1 MAQSHSSGYDSSAYD
16 IADEATVSGPRR
28 YKALIL
34 SGIRFAHRIARS
46 RPLEA
51 KIALYFH
58 QLDREHWSEF
68 EQAAR
73 YFLERGYE
81 TVTPAQFASTGGPDR
96 QLFISFDDNFKGWHE
111 ALPMFRELGITATF
125 YANSMP
131 FRDAASSKDIARYL
145 RRLRM
150 PANYETLT
158 TDELRELHDQGH
170 TIGCHS
176 HSHFVLSQM
185 PREFWD
191 DEIAGCKSR
200 LEDLIGAPVVD
211 FSWPY
216 GMRRHFCE
224 PLRAYC
230 KDIGFKTITNAIPG
244 CQSIASQD
252 PFDLYRT
259 AWQFGTSLEANLENL
274 RIDGR
279 FYARWTGRSVLG
291 A

>member
-1 MAQSHSSGYDSSAYD
+1 MVHAQSSGYDTSAYD
-16 IADEATVSGPRR
+16 IADEAAHSGPPA

-34 SGIRFAHRIARS
+34 SGIRFAHKVARS
-46 RPLEA
+46 RPLEP
-51 KIALYFH
+51 KLALYFH
-58 QLDREHWSEF
+58 QLDRHHWSEF
-68 EQAAR
+68 EHAVR
-73 YFLERGYE
+73 YFQERGYE
-81 TVTPAQFASTGGPDR
+81 TVSPAQFASTGGPER

-111 ALPMFRELGITATF
+111 ALPMFRDLGITATF
-125 YANSMP
+125 YTNSMP
-131 FRDAASSKDIARYL
+131 FRDIATSEDIARYL

-150 PANYETLT
+150 PSHYETLT
-158 TDELRELHDQGH
+158 TDELRAIHNEGH
-170 TIGCHS
+170 NIGCHS

-185 PREFWD
+185 PREFWE

-200 LEDLIGAPVVD
+200 LEALIGAPVAD

-224 PLRAYC
+224 PLRQYC

-252 PFDLYRT
+252 RLDLYRT
-259 AWQFGTSLEANLENL
+259 AWQFGASLESNLANL

-279 FYARWTGRSVLG
+279 FYARLTGRSVLG